1 MQNSPNHVLDQ
12 WGQVVQTLDPI
23 TLSEMD
29 GVKLMKR
36 VDTKFVVSYAVAM
49 EWMQNLGAHYR
60 VLDIN
65 GNRIQTYNTRYFD
78 TADLYFYTMH
88 HNSRSNRFK
97 VRKRNYR
104 ESNLAFLEI
113 KRKDNKKVTHKNRIK
128 TPEDQFDLLPEDE
141 AAFIAK
147 TIGKEMELFPV
158 IDTHF
163 KRITL
168 ASELFQER
176 ITVDLELH
184 FETSDVE
191 KKPEGI
197 VVIELKQPKFNPNS
211 PAFIALRNYGVR
223 KSSMSKYCIGMAMC
237 KPHLKH
243 NAFKAKLREIEKL
256 KK

>member
-1 MQNSPNHVLDQ
+1 MQS
-12 WGQVVQTLDPI
+12 LDPI

-49 EWMQNLGAHYR
+49 EWMQNLGAQYR
-60 VLDIN
+60 VLDID
-65 GNRIQTYNTRYFD
+65 GNRIQTYTTRYFD
-78 TADLYFYTMH
+78 TSDYYFYTMH
-88 HNSRSNRFK
+88 HNARTNRFK
-97 VRKRNYR
+97 VRKRNYQ

-113 KRKDNKKVTHKNRIK
+113 KRKDNKSVTHKSRIK
-128 TPEDQFDLLPEDE
+128 TVENQFDILPEEE
-141 AAFIAK
+141 AEFIAK
-147 TIGKEMELFPV
+147 TIGQKMDLLPV
-158 IDTHF
+158 IDTNF
-163 KRITL
+163 NRITL
-168 ASELFQER
+168 ASEQFQER
-176 ITVDLELH
+176 ITIDLELH
-184 FETSDVE
+184 FQTRDVQ

-197 VVIELKQPKFNPNS
+197 VIIELKQPKFNPNS

-237 KPHLKH
+237 KPELKH